1 MASKT
6 LKGERSGAEIGRRT
20 TLEQFGRDLVQRR
33 AEYEAKYGHP
43 PIVPRNSGANRTE
56 SKRALL
62 VEIDKAAAAKGF
74 KW

>member
-1 MASKT
+1 MAST
-6 LKGERSGAEIGRRT
+6 TSRPERPEENGRSIDMV
-20 TLEQFGRDLVQRR
+20 EFGRDLVRRR

-43 PIVPRNSGANRTE
+43 PLVPRNSGANRTE